1 MVIKAVIMLNYIINV
16 EYIINCTSNKNYV
29 KNKYKISNDNDFHIA
44 KKILKT
50 NKYIFLST
58 RKIYKP
64 DYNLKENSR
73 LLPNSNYSRNKLIS
87 EQKLK
92 KILKKNL
99 TILRVSNLIGYPFK
113 KKRKLHKT
121 FIDEFYRLAK
131 KGILIE
137 SGNIYKD
144 FISVRRLSEI
154 IHLIMRK
161 KICGTINVSIGEKIY
176 VNDLVSWL
184 NQYNKKK
191 MKYIRLNL
199 NSKKESFTL
208 NNDKLIN
215 KIKSTYKKND
225 LKKDCIKLSKILF
238 N

>member
-1 MVIKAVIMLNYIINV
+1 
-16 EYIINCTSNKNYV
+16 
-29 KNKYKISNDNDFHIA
+29 
-44 KKILKT
+44 
-50 NKYIFLST
+50 
-58 RKIYKP
+58 
-64 DYNLKENSR
+64 
-73 LLPNSNYSRNKLIS
+73 
-87 EQKLK
+87 
-92 KILKKNL
+92 
-99 TILRVSNLIGYPFK
+99 
-113 KKRKLHKT
+113 
-121 FIDEFYRLAK
+121 
-131 KGILIE
+131 
-137 SGNIYKD
+137 
-144 FISVRRLSEI
+144 
-154 IHLIMRK
+154 MRK